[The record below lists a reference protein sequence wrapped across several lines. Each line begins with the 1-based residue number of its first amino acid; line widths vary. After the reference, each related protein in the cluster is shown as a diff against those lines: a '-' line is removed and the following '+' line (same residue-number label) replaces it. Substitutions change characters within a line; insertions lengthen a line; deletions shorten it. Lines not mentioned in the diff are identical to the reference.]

1 MCGFIIKPSMC
12 KHINHINRVHK
23 TNATAGVIQYFPR
36 LNASQIM
43 LPMQENDAASTAWR
57 CSGYPEHP
65 SGAHGPPEQVAVE
78 ETGARH
84 EVHQHQ
90 QAERRPQQAAAG
102 ARTVCRSIALTS
114 FLLSS
119 LAPNPKTKNQKLRGL
134 GLTLKSYGKDME
146 YSTMFSA
153 NIINLTCCIIIKM
166 PEFRV
171 DNFSAGRTK
180 WRSPMLKRTWW
191 NSLALFQIVNL

>member
-1 MCGFIIKPSMC
+1 MCGFIIKPSKC

-43 LPMQENDAASTAWR
+43 LLMQENDAASTAWR
-57 CSGYPEHP
+57 CSGYPQYP

-78 ETGARH
+78 EAGARH

-102 ARTVCRSIALTS
+102 ARTVCRSISNHTIVKPWPQT
-114 FLLSS
+114 LS
-119 LAPNPKTKNQKLRGL
+119 PNSRGL
-134 GLTLKSYGKDME
+134 GLTLK
-146 YSTMFSA
+146 
-153 NIINLTCCIIIKM
+153 CCR
-166 PEFRV
+166 PPPTH
-171 DNFSAGRTK
+171 NF
-180 WRSPMLKRTWW
+180 
-191 NSLALFQIVNL
+191 